1 MRTVLV
7 AICVATV
14 SPPRLH
20 AQAVER
26 AVLLARLGADTLSV
40 ESYTRTRDRLEGYRA
55 LRAPRV
61 ELLHYV
67 ATLDSAGR
75 IVRFEGSTSSGQAPG
90 RTSRVVIAGDSADVT
105 VLAGDSTRTY
115 RTGARPGAVPMP
127 SSVYALYEQMI
138 RQALRVPDDSVAT
151 EIILPGALSPI
162 RNYVRRL
169 GPDSVALDY
178 AGKPFHARI
187 DRTGRILGL
196 DGMLT
201 TLKVRVTRE
210 PWADIPAIAR
220 AFAEQEARTGPAGR
234 LSPRDTVRSTVGSAA
249 ITIDYGRPRKRGREI
264 FGVVVPWDQ
273 VWRTGANA
281 ATGFTTDHDLV
292 IGGAAV
298 PAGSYTLWTL
308 PSRGG
313 ATLIINRQT
322 GQWGTDYEPAED
334 LVHIPLRETRLP
346 QTVEDFTISIDST
359 GATSGVLRLRWDTTQ
374 WEAPLEAEP

>member
-7 AICVATV
+7 AICVATA
-14 SPPRLH
+14 SAPRLH

-138 RQALRVPDDSVAT
+138 RQALRVPEHAPLLRARVVLHRRMQRPQVLLEFRARRAQLQRHRRDS
-151 EIILPGALSPI
+151 G
-162 RNYVRRL
+162 RR
-169 GPDSVALDY
+169 
-178 AGKPFHARI
+178 HARHAP
-187 DRTGRILGL
+187 G
-196 DGMLT
+196 
-201 TLKVRVTRE
+201 
-210 PWADIPAIAR
+210 
-220 AFAEQEARTGPAGR
+220 
-234 LSPRDTVRSTVGSAA
+234 
-249 ITIDYGRPRKRGREI
+249 RGR
-264 FGVVVPWDQ
+264 Q
-273 VWRTGANA
+273 RTRRA
-281 ATGFTTDHDLV
+281 AADPGRR
-292 IGGAAV
+292 
-298 PAGSYTLWTL
+298 P
-308 PSRGG
+308 
-313 ATLIINRQT
+313 
-322 GQWGTDYEPAED
+322 GQ
-334 LVHIPLRETRLP
+334 
-346 QTVEDFTISIDST
+346 
-359 GATSGVLRLRWDTTQ
+359 
-374 WEAPLEAEP
+374 